1 MNKKVLLDSKSYKNV
16 IDKKLKLS
24 LDLNLEKELT
34 KDMIKDAIANL
45 KYIRNKLKKNK
56 LAIKSYKKD
65 LRRDKISLRKVHKDF
80 RISNKSIKILNSAFI
95 EQKSLKRSKRYG
107 FDIVGETI
115 TNETYQKLLE
125 EKTNNNIDLK
135 TKEGFV
141 KDKIE
146 ELGGNL
152 SISLADKKRLLI
164 EYDTI
169 TKALSDEKFNYRI
182 TKYKLSKNSK
192 EINKI
197 NNFYVKEK
205 KIKIKKL
212 GKS

>member
-1 MNKKVLLDSKSYKNV
+1 MNKRVLLDSKRYKNV
-16 IDKKLKLS
+16 IDRKIKES

-34 KDMIKDAIANL
+34 EDMIKDAIANL
-45 KYIRNKLKKNK
+45 KDIRNELKENK
-56 LAIKSYKKD
+56 LTIKSYKKG

-95 EQKSLKRSKRYG
+95 ERKPLKKSKRYG
-107 FDIVGETI
+107 FDIVDETI
-115 TNETYQKLLE
+115 TNELYQKLLE

-141 KDKIE
+141 KDKIG
-146 ELGGNL
+146 ELSGDL
-152 SISLADKKRLLI
+152 SISLADRKRLLI
-164 EYDTI
+164 DYDTI
-169 TKALSDEKFNYRI
+169 AKTLSDEKFNYRI

-205 KIKIKKL
+205 KIKVKKL